1 MTVSRR
7 LLLVLGTRP
16 EAIKLFPVA
25 RALAGTPGIHLRCCA
40 TGQHGAMLDQI
51 LAQLGLAPDIRLA
64 VGAPGQSLDRLTM
77 RLIEAVGAVLD
88 AERPD
93 RVIVQGDTCTAMATA
108 LAAHHRRI
116 PVGHVE
122 AGLRSGDLLQ
132 PWPEEG
138 NRRLI
143 TQLADRHW
151 APTRVAAEA
160 LMRAG
165 VDPATIRVTGN
176 TVIDALHGMADRLG
190 AEPGLAGRLDPVLA
204 TMAGRRMILATMHRR
219 EHWDGGLVRIAGA
232 LVRIADRGD
241 VGVLLPLHANPAIH
255 AAIGPVLAAH
265 PAIVMVPALDYPCF
279 VRAMQACHIVL
290 TDSGG
295 VQEEAPALGKPVLV
309 LRDTTERPEG
319 VAAGTARLIGTD
331 PDRIV
336 RETARLLDDP
346 ATYAAMARAHSPYG
360 DGQAAAR
367 IAADVA
373 A

>member
-1 MTVSRR
+1 MIPDRR
-7 LLLVLGTRP
+7 PLLVFGTRP

-25 RALAGTPGIHLRCCA
+25 RALAEMPGIAPRCCA
-40 TGQHGAMLDQI
+40 TGQHGAMLDGI
-51 LAQLGLAPDIRLA
+51 LSLVGLVPDVHLSVR
-64 VGAPGQSLDRLTM
+64 APGQSLDRLTA

-88 AERPD
+88 DLAPD
-93 RVIVQGDTCTAMATA
+93 RVIVQGDTSTAMATA

-116 PVGHVE
+116 PIGHVE

-138 NRRLI
+138 HRRII

-151 APTRVAAEA
+151 APTRTAAET
-160 LMRAG
+160 LMRDG

-176 TVIDALHGMADRLG
+176 TGIDALCWMADRL
-190 AEPGLAGRLDPVLA
+190 AAQPELADTLDPVLA

-219 EHWDGGLVRIAGA
+219 ENWDGGLVRIARA
-232 LVRIADRGD
+232 LVRIVARGD
-241 VGVLLPLHANPAIH
+241 VAVLLPLHANPAIH
-255 AAIGPVLAAH
+255 RTIGPILAGH
-265 PAIVMVPALDYPCF
+265 PAIVTVPALDYPCF
-279 VRAMQACHIVL
+279 VRAMQACDLVL

-309 LRDTTERPEG
+309 LRDTTERPDG
-319 VAAGTARLIGTD
+319 VAAGTARLVGTD

-336 RETARLLDDP
+336 TEVARLLDDP
-346 ATYAAMARAHSPYG
+346 AAHAAMARAHSPYG
-360 DGQAAAR
+360 DGRAAAR